1 MLNDDNVIYEASAS
15 GEDDAT
21 IMISGAQL
29 RDKVS
34 KTICDGSD
42 SNAEV
47 IEMMD
52 EDEAEEA
59 RRYFGVF

>member
-1 MLNDDNVIYEASAS
+1 
-15 GEDDAT
+15 
-21 IMISGAQL
+21 MISGAQL

-42 SNAEV
+42 SNDEV